1 MQLNI
6 NVFPTTAC
14 YHSHFTL
21 TRLTLEGQTEI
32 WVCSDDSNCYQVLWH
47 VRKTR
52 SCTELAKLLMTPRTK
67 QLWTLT
73 ADIISVSDRYSSLI
87 TFLNGLYS
95 LERLKDI
102 ITLRFTSVIRSVHF
116 SISILQNAI
125 TPVFKKGKQLREIL
139 KTIGWGFHSHIHF
152 KLTRTLFLQTITTLT
167 SLVSKPKQ
175 LNCRTV
181 HLHGVI

>member
-1 MQLNI
+1 MSLLRW
-6 NVFPTTAC
+6 FKLLSGALAC
-14 YHSHFTL
+14 K
-21 TRLTLEGQTEI
+21 E
-32 WVCSDDSNCYQVLWH
+32 N
-47 VRKTR
+47 
-52 SCTELAKLLMTPRTK
+52 TELHRVSK
-67 QLWTLT
+67 TLNDSQNKT
-73 ADIISVSDRYSSLI
+73 TLNPHSRYHHSVSDRYSSLI

-102 ITLRFTSVIRSVHF
+102 ITLRFTYVIRSVHF

-139 KTIGWGFHSHIHF
+139 KTIGWGFHLHIHF